1 MCINNTRTKLQ
12 HHTDVH
18 SSTESRK
25 YLAEAIK
32 KGVIEV
38 HNIKCVI
45 SGAAGVGKSC
55 LELLLLGRKPP
66 KVRRSTG
73 CAEPIRAVSGTRI
86 QFFDGGWKV
95 VSEEHLEEMIA
106 HYIPIF
112 CDSLDEDIPA
122 ERLESLLQQQL
133 SSDTTQDKA
142 THTSQDQA
150 TPNSQGQAT
159 PTTPSTQDKTSSSP
173 SEAPQQATTSVL
185 NDLIKRMNKIA
196 LPEAS
201 DSDSDTGDDSDTSN
215 DGDTKESEK
224 LKDLSGS
231 NWIHL
236 IDSGGQ
242 PEFYD
247 LLPIFIHHASSIV
260 FVQRL
265 CDSLKDHPVVEFYD
279 EEGNRVGEPYRYP
292 LTCEEILKCM
302 VRTLH
307 SHPTEGKHSNIMVAG
322 TFRDKEKECSET
334 RAEKNEMLFN
344 LLHPHFPNDLV
355 LYGETMKPIFPLNT
369 KHPDED
375 DQRVAQLLRE
385 TIESSAPDPVKIPI
399 SWYLLELALRRLAA
413 LLNRRVLSRKE
424 CLVIAQQLGFSEVEF
439 NSALT
444 YLDELNLCLHYPLV
458 LPDVVFTDPQVA
470 LDKASELVQES
481 YRLRGAKQ
489 GKQPQKPQA
498 CRALDAKWLKFCDQ
512 GIVRAEFLEK
522 FPRHYKEGLFTQA
535 DLIYLFKHLLI
546 LAPLSEEEYFMPSLL
561 QRLPSEELDAH
572 RVPSPAA
579 APLLIRFPHGWPRNG
594 VFCCLVVFL
603 INHCKWEAVFPDTG
617 SPILMAKNC
626 IKFRVPD
633 RHPTTVTMIDSYA
646 YFEIHIK
653 APAPVCHKIC
663 PTIRDVIFDGID
675 EATVTLHYNN
685 DKPCSGFFCPHS
697 NSNGQA
703 SNSEPHAATTEDQEY
718 WVCTMEDH
726 FGELTE
732 REKVWF
738 GSKEACEGKI
748 DMKMS
753 WKLMI
758 VHATKL
764 LDYLVTTRGL
774 S

>member
-1 MCINNTRTKLQ
+1 M
-12 HHTDVH
+12 
-18 SSTESRK
+18 
-25 YLAEAIK
+25 K

-45 SGAAGVGKSC
+45 SGAAGVGKTC
-55 LELLLLGRKPP
+55 LELLLLGKKPP

-95 VSEEHLEEMIA
+95 VSEEDLEEMIA
-106 HYIPIF
+106 HSIPIF

-122 ERLESLLQQQL
+122 EQLESLLQQQL

-142 THTSQDQA
+142 AHTSQDQA
-150 TPNSQGQAT
+150 TPTSQGQAT

-185 NDLIKRMNKIA
+185 NDLIKRMNKVA
-196 LPEAS
+196 LPE
-201 DSDSDTGDDSDTSN
+201 TT
-215 DGDTKESEK
+215 DGATKESEK
-224 LKDLSGS
+224 LKDLAGS

-247 LLPIFIHHASSIV
+247 LLPIFIRHASSIV

-279 EEGNRVGEPYRYP
+279 EEGNRVGQPYRYP

-322 TFRDKEKECSET
+322 TFRDKESDCHET
-334 RAEKNEMLFN
+334 RAEKDEMLFN
-344 LLHPHFPNDLV
+344 LLHPHFPDDLV

-369 KHPDED
+369 KHPDKD

-385 TIESSAPDPVKIPI
+385 AIERSAPDPVNIPI
-399 SWYLLELALRRLAA
+399 AWYLLELALRRLAA
-413 LLNRRVLSRKE
+413 LLRRRVLSRKE
-424 CLVIAQQLGFSEVEF
+424 CLLIAEQLGFSESECDA
-439 NSALT
+439 ALT
-444 YLDELNLCLHYPLV
+444 HFDELNLYLYYPDV
-458 LPDVVFTDPQVA
+458 LPNVVFSDPQVP
-470 LDKASELVQES
+470 LDKASELVQRT
-481 YRLRGAKQ
+481 YQLREPEQ
-489 GKQPQKPQA
+489 VRQPQKS
-498 CRALDAKWLKFCDQ
+498 LWLKFRDIFAKPRHSMNEVRQPPIQGVALESKWLRFRDQ
-512 GIVRAEFLEK
+512 GIVRHAFLEE
-522 FPRHYKEGLFTQA
+522 FPKHYKDKLFTPD
-535 DLIYLFKHLLI
+535 DLLCLFKHLLI
-546 LAPLSEEEYFMPSLL
+546 LAPLSEGEYFMPSLL
-561 QRLPSEELDAH
+561 QRLPSDELDAH
-572 RVPSPAA
+572 RVFSLAA
-579 APLLIRFPHGWPRNG
+579 APLLVRFPNGWPRNG

-603 INHCKWEAVFPDTG
+603 INHCKWQVILPSAG
-617 SPILMAKNC
+617 SPILMTKNC
-626 IKFRVPD
+626 IKFRVPGT
-633 RHPTTVTMIDSYA
+633 HPATITMIDSYA

-663 PTIRDVIFDGID
+663 PSIRDVIFDGINK
-675 EATVTLHYNN
+675 ATDKLHYNN

-703 SNSEPHAATTEDQEY
+703 SNSEPHAAMTEDQEY
-718 WVCTMEDH
+718 WQCTVEDH

-738 GSKEACEGKI
+738 GSKAAVAGNHPCK
-748 DMKMS
+748 
-753 WKLMI
+753 WNFTCRLCN
-758 VHATKL
+758 VHSHGIGY
-764 LDYLVTTRGL
+764 YLVLGT
-774 S
+774 

>member
-1 MCINNTRTKLQ
+1 MHL
-12 HHTDVH
+12 V
-18 SSTESRK
+18 
-25 YLAEAIK
+25 
-32 KGVIEV
+32 
-38 HNIKCVI
+38 KCVI

-55 LELLLLGRKPP
+55 LELLLLGKKPP

-73 CAEPIRAVSGTRI
+73 CAEHIRAVSGTRI

-95 VSEEHLEEMIA
+95 VSEEDLEDLLA

-112 CDSLDEDIPA
+112 CDNLDEDIPA
-122 ERLESLLQQQL
+122 EQLESLLQQQL
-133 SSDTTQDKA
+133 SSDTTQDK
-142 THTSQDQA
+142 TTPTSQDQA
-150 TPNSQGQAT
+150 TPTSKGN
-159 PTTPSTQDKTSSSP
+159 TTPSTQDKTSSSP

-185 NDLIKRMNKIA
+185 DDLIKRMNK
-196 LPEAS
+196 LPSSKSSHAV
-201 DSDSDTGDDSDTSN
+201 
-215 DGDTKESEK
+215 ES
-224 LKDLSGS
+224 KDLSGS

-247 LLPIFIHHASSIV
+247 LLPIFIRHASSIV

-279 EEGNRVGEPYRYP
+279 EEGNLVGAPYRYP

-307 SHPTEGKHSNIMVAG
+307 SHPTEGKHSNLMVAG
-322 TFRDKEKECSET
+322 TFRDKEMECSET
-334 RAEKNEMLFN
+334 RAEKNEMIFN

-355 LYGETMKPIFPLNT
+355 LYGDTMEPIFPLNT
-369 KHPDED
+369 KDPDED
-375 DQRVAQLLRE
+375 DQRVAELLRQA
-385 TIESSAPDPVKIPI
+385 IERSAPDPVKVPI
-399 SWYLLELALRRLAA
+399 SWYLLELALRKLAA
-413 LLNRRVLSRKE
+413 LLSRRVLSRKE
-424 CLVIAQQLGFSEVEF
+424 CLVIARQLDFSEEEF

-498 CRALDAKWLKFCDQ
+498 CTALDAKWLKFRDQ

-522 FPRHYKEGLFTQA
+522 FPRHYKEGLFTPD
-535 DLIYLFKHLLI
+535 DLLYLFKNLLI

-572 RVPSPAA
+572 RVSSSAA
-579 APLLIRFPHGWPRNG
+579 APLLICFPHGWPRNG

-603 INHCKWEAVFPDTG
+603 INHCKWQVVLPSAG
-617 SPILMAKNC
+617 SPILMTKNC
-626 IKFRVPD
+626 IKFRVPGK
-633 RHPTTVTMIDSYA
+633 HPTTVTMIDSYA
-646 YFEIHIK
+646 YFEIHIN

-663 PTIRDVIFDGID
+663 PRIEDVIFDGID

-697 NSNGQA
+697 NGNGQA

-718 WVCTMEDH
+718 WQCTMEDH

-738 GSKEACEGKI
+738 GSKEAAPGNNLPFIYIYRQRRLWGGGGK
-748 DMKMS
+748 
-753 WKLMI
+753 L
-758 VHATKL
+758 
-764 LDYLVTTRGL
+764 
-774 S
+774 

>member
-1 MCINNTRTKLQ
+1 M
-12 HHTDVH
+12 
-18 SSTESRK
+18 
-25 YLAEAIK
+25 K

-55 LELLLLGRKPP
+55 LELLLLGKKPP

-95 VSEEHLEEMIA
+95 VSEEDLKEMIA
-106 HYIPIF
+106 HSIPIF

-122 ERLESLLQQQL
+122 EQLESLLQQQL
-133 SSDTTQDKA
+133 SSDTTQHKA
-142 THTSQDQA
+142 TPTSQDQA
-150 TPNSQGQAT
+150 I
-159 PTTPSTQDKTSSSP
+159 PTTPSTQGKDKTSSSP

-185 NDLIKRMNKIA
+185 NDLIKRMNKVA
-196 LPEAS
+196 LPETTFGA
-201 DSDSDTGDDSDTSN
+201 
-215 DGDTKESEK
+215 TKESEK

-247 LLPIFIHHASSIV
+247 LLPIFIRHASSIV

-279 EEGNRVGEPYRYP
+279 EEGNCVGEPYHYP

-322 TFRDKEKECSET
+322 TFRDKESDCHET
-334 RAEKNEMLFN
+334 QAKKNEMLFN

-355 LYGETMKPIFPLNT
+355 LYGAPRKLIFPLNT

-375 DQRVAQLLRE
+375 DQRVAQLLRQA
-385 TIESSAPDPVKIPI
+385 IERSAPDPVKIPI

-413 LLNRRVLSRKE
+413 LLRRRVLSRKE
-424 CLVIAQQLGFSEVEF
+424 CLSIAQQLGFSENEF
-439 NSALT
+439 HAALT
-444 YLDELNLCLHYPLV
+444 HFDELNLCLYYPNV
-458 LPDVVFTDPQVA
+458 LPNVVFSDPQVP
-470 LDKASELVQES
+470 LDKASELVQRT
-481 YRLRGAKQ
+481 YQLREPEQ
-489 GKQPQKPQA
+489 VRQPQKSLCQPPILVA
-498 CRALDAKWLKFCDQ
+498 ALESKWLRFRDQ
-512 GIVRAEFLEK
+512 GIVRHEFLEK
-522 FPRHYKEGLFTQA
+522 FPRHYKDKLFTPD
-535 DLIYLFKHLLI
+535 DLLHLFEHLLI
-546 LAPLSEEEYFMPSLL
+546 LAPLSPGEYFMPSLL

-572 RVPSPAA
+572 RVSSSAA
-579 APLLIRFPHGWPRNG
+579 APLLIRFPLGWPRNG

-603 INHCKWEAVFPDTG
+603 INHCKWEAVLPDTG

-626 IKFRVPD
+626 IKFRLPSC
-633 RHPTTVTMIDSYA
+633 TATVTLIDSYA
-646 YFEIHIK
+646 YFEIHIE
-653 APAPVCHKIC
+653 APPSVCYRNC
-663 PTIRDVIFDGID
+663 PSIQATIFDGID
-675 EATVTLHYNN
+675 KAAITLHYNN
-685 DKPCSGFFCPHS
+685 SKPCAAFLCPHS
-697 NSNGQA
+697 NHSGQT
-703 SNSEPHAATTEDQEY
+703 SSKESHAAITKDQEY
-718 WVCTMEDH
+718 WQCTVENRY
-726 FGELTE
+726 GELTK

-738 GSKEACEGKI
+738 GTWTETKGNNYYLSTA
-748 DMKMS
+748 DMAVNFEIIM
-753 WKLMI
+753 
-758 VHATKL
+758 
-764 LDYLVTTRGL
+764 
-774 S
+774 

>member
-1 MCINNTRTKLQ
+1 MHI
-12 HHTDVH
+12 
-18 SSTESRK
+18 
-25 YLAEAIK
+25 
-32 KGVIEV
+32 
-38 HNIKCVI
+38 IKCVI
-45 SGAAGVGKSC
+45 SGIAGAGKTC
-55 LELLLLGRKPP
+55 LELLLLGKKPP
-66 KVRRSTG
+66 KVRRSTR

-95 VSEEHLEEMIA
+95 VSEEDLEEMIA
-106 HYIPIF
+106 HYVPIF
-112 CDSLDEDIPA
+112 CDNLDEDIPA
-122 ERLESLLQQQL
+122 EELEALLQQQV
-133 SSDTTQDKA
+133 SSDTLQGKA
-142 THTSQDQA
+142 AHTSQDGSTPTSKGNT
-150 TPNSQGQAT
+150 TPN
-159 PTTPSTQDKTSSSP
+159 TQEKTSSSP

-185 NDLIKRMNKIA
+185 NDLIKRMNNLL
-196 LPEAS
+196 LPETPGTTS
-201 DSDSDTGDDSDTSN
+201 DDSA
-215 DGDTKESEK
+215 KESDK

-247 LLPIFIHHASSIV
+247 LLPIFIRHASSIL

-265 CDSLKDHPVVEFYD
+265 CDSLKDHPLVEFYD
-279 EEGNRVGEPYRYP
+279 EEGNLVGAPYRYP

-322 TFRDKEKECSET
+322 TFRDKEKKCRET
-334 RAEKNEMLFN
+334 RAEKNEMIFN

-355 LYGETMKPIFPLNT
+355 LYGEAMEPIFPLNT
-369 KHPDED
+369 KTPNKD

-385 TIESSAPDPVKIPI
+385 AIERSAPDPVKVPI

-413 LLNRRVLSRKE
+413 LLSRRVLSRKE
-424 CLVIAQQLGFSEVEF
+424 CLVIAQQLGISEEEFSA
-439 NSALT
+439 ALA
-444 YLDELNLCLHYPLV
+444 YFDELNLCLHYPLV
-458 LPDVVFTDPQVA
+458 LQDVVFSDPQVL
-470 LDKASELVQES
+470 LDKASELVQHS

-498 CRALDAKWLKFCDQ
+498 CTALDAKWVKFRDQ
-512 GIVRAEFLEK
+512 GLVRAEFLEK
-522 FPRHYKEGLFTQA
+522 FPGHYKEGLFTSA
-535 DLIYLFKHLLI
+535 DLLHLFKHLLI
-546 LAPLSEEEYFMPSLL
+546 LAPLSEEEFFMPSLL

-572 RVPSPAA
+572 RVPSQVA

-594 VFCCLVVFL
+594 VFCCLVVYL
-603 INHCKWEAVFPDTG
+603 INQCKWQVILPKAG
-617 SPILMAKNC
+617 SPILMTKNC
-626 IKFRVPD
+626 IKFRVPG
-633 RHPTTVTMIDSYA
+633 RYPTTVTLIDSYA

-653 APAPVCHKIC
+653 APPPVCHKIC
-663 PTIRDVIFDGID
+663 PSIRDVIFDGID

-685 DKPCSGFFCPHS
+685 DTPCSGFFCPHS

-718 WVCTMEDH
+718 WQCTMEDH

-738 GSKEACEGKI
+738 GSKEATAGK
-748 DMKMS
+748 K
-753 WKLMI
+753 
-758 VHATKL
+758 
-764 LDYLVTTRGL
+764 
-774 S
+774 

>member
-1 MCINNTRTKLQ
+1 MHL
-12 HHTDVH
+12 V
-18 SSTESRK
+18 
-25 YLAEAIK
+25 
-32 KGVIEV
+32 
-38 HNIKCVI
+38 KCVI

-55 LELLLLGRKPP
+55 LELLLLGKKPP

-73 CAEPIRAVSGTRI
+73 CTEHIRAVSGTRI

-95 VSEEHLEEMIA
+95 VSEEDLEDLLA

-112 CDSLDEDIPA
+112 CDNLEEDIPA
-122 ERLESLLQQQL
+122 EQLESLLQQQL
-133 SSDTTQDKA
+133 SSDTTQDK
-142 THTSQDQA
+142 TTPTSQDQA
-150 TPNSQGQAT
+150 TPTSKGN
-159 PTTPSTQDKTSSSP
+159 TTPSTQDKTSSSP

-185 NDLIKRMNKIA
+185 DDLIKRMNK
-196 LPEAS
+196 LPSSKSSHAV
-201 DSDSDTGDDSDTSN
+201 
-215 DGDTKESEK
+215 ES
-224 LKDLSGS
+224 KDLSGS

-247 LLPIFIHHASSIV
+247 LLPIFIRHASSIV

-279 EEGNRVGEPYRYP
+279 EEGNLVGAPYRYP

-307 SHPTEGKHSNIMVAG
+307 SHPTEGKHSNLMVAG
-322 TFRDKEKECSET
+322 TFRDKEMECSET
-334 RAEKNEMLFN
+334 RAEKNEMIFN

-355 LYGETMKPIFPLNT
+355 LYGPPKELIFPLNT
-369 KHPDED
+369 KHPNED

-385 TIESSAPDPVKIPI
+385 AIERSAPDPVKIPI
-399 SWYLLELALRRLAA
+399 AWYLLELALRRLAA
-413 LLNRRVLSRKE
+413 LLRRRVLSRKE
-424 CLVIAQQLGFSEVEF
+424 CLSIAQQLGFSENECDA
-439 NSALT
+439 ALT
-444 YLDELNLCLHYPLV
+444 HFDELNLCLHYPLV

-498 CRALDAKWLKFCDQ
+498 CTALDAKWLKFRDQ

-522 FPRHYKEGLFTQA
+522 FPRHYKEGLFTPD
-535 DLIYLFKHLLI
+535 DLLYLFKNLLI

-572 RVPSPAA
+572 RVPSSAA
-579 APLLIRFPHGWPRNG
+579 APLLIHFPRGWPRNG

-603 INHCKWEAVFPDTG
+603 INHCKWQVVPLSSG
-617 SPILMAKNC
+617 SPILMTKNC
-626 IKFRVPD
+626 IKFRVPG
-633 RHPTTVTMIDSYA
+633 RYPTTVTLIDSYA
-646 YFEIHIK
+646 YFEIHIN
-653 APAPVCHKIC
+653 APPPVCHKIC
-663 PTIRDVIFDGID
+663 PSIRDVTFDGID
-675 EATVTLHYNN
+675 EATVTLHYVN

-697 NSNGQA
+697 NGNGQA

-718 WVCTMEDH
+718 WECTMEDH

-738 GSKEACEGKI
+738 GSKEATAGSNDQLTLKTAMWNFMCKAE
-748 DMKMS
+748 MLTFNS
-753 WKLMI
+753 YYAY
-758 VHATKL
+758 V
-764 LDYLVTTRGL
+764 YVPSFRC
-774 S
+774 

>member
-1 MCINNTRTKLQ
+1 MCSVANPPASDLSMTCLSAWERVSTIASNQLLVCVCTNNPRPTLQ
-12 HHTDVH
+12 HTDVC
-18 SSTESRK
+18 SSTESRQ
-25 YLAEAIK
+25 YLAEAMK
-32 KGVIEV
+32 RGVIEV

-45 SGAAGVGKSC
+45 SGAAGAGKSC
-55 LELLLLGRKPP
+55 LELLLLGKKPP

-73 CAEPIRAVSGTRI
+73 CAEPIRAVSSTRI

-95 VSEEHLEEMIA
+95 VSEEDLEEMIA
-106 HYIPIF
+106 HSIPIF
-112 CDSLDEDIPA
+112 CDSLEDIPA
-122 ERLESLLQQQL
+122 EQLESLLQQQL

-142 THTSQDQA
+142 AHTSQDKA
-150 TPNSQGQAT
+150 TPTSQGQAT
-159 PTTPSTQDKTSSSP
+159 PTTPTTQASSP

-185 NDLIKRMNKIA
+185 NDLIKRMNKVA
-196 LPEAS
+196 LPKTTFGA
-201 DSDSDTGDDSDTSN
+201 
-215 DGDTKESEK
+215 TKESEK

-247 LLPIFIHHASSIV
+247 LLPIFIRHASSIV

-279 EEGNRVGEPYRYP
+279 EEGNLVGTPYRYP

-322 TFRDKEKECSET
+322 TFRDKEEDCSET
-334 RAEKNEMLFN
+334 RVEKNEMLFN

-355 LYGETMKPIFPLNT
+355 LYEETMKPIFPLNT
-369 KHPDED
+369 KHPDGD
-375 DQRVAQLLRE
+375 DLRVAQLLRE
-385 TIESSAPDPVKIPI
+385 AIERSAPDPVKIPI

-413 LLNRRVLSRKE
+413 LLSRRVLSRKE
-424 CLVIAQQLGFSEVEF
+424 CLVIAQQLDFSEEEF

-444 YLDELNLCLHYPLV
+444 YFDELNLCLHYPFV

-512 GIVRAEFLEK
+512 GIVRAKFLEK
-522 FPRHYKEGLFTQA
+522 FPRHYKESLFTTT
-535 DLIYLFKHLLI
+535 DLLHLFKHLLI

-579 APLLIRFPHGWPRNG
+579 APLLIRFPLGWPRNG

-603 INHCKWEAVFPDTG
+603 INHCKWQVILPSAG
-617 SPILMAKNC
+617 SPILMTKNC
-626 IKFRVPD
+626 IKFKVPK
-633 RHPTTVTMIDSYA
+633 HPAMITMIDSYA

-653 APAPVCHKIC
+653 APPPICHKIC
-663 PTIRDVIFDGID
+663 PSIRDVIFDGID
-675 EATVTLHYNN
+675 EATDTLHYNN

-697 NSNGQA
+697 NGDGQD
-703 SNSEPHAATTEDQEY
+703 SNSELHAAMTEDQEY
-718 WVCTMEDH
+718 WQCTMEGH

-738 GSKEACEGKI
+738 RSKEATTGKNRYENVLE
-748 DMKMS
+748 S
-753 WKLMI
+753 
-758 VHATKL
+758 
-764 LDYLVTTRGL
+764 
-774 S
+774 

>member
-1 MCINNTRTKLQ
+1 M
-12 HHTDVH
+12 
-18 SSTESRK
+18 
-25 YLAEAIK
+25 K

-55 LELLLLGRKPP
+55 LELLLLGKKPP

-86 QFFDGGWKV
+86 QFFDAGWKV
-95 VSEEHLEEMIA
+95 VSEEDLEEMIA
-106 HYIPIF
+106 HSIPIF
-112 CDSLDEDIPA
+112 CDSLDEDIQA
-122 ERLESLLQQQL
+122 EQLESLLQQQL

-142 THTSQDQA
+142 AHTSQDQA
-150 TPNSQGQAT
+150 TPTSQGQAT

-185 NDLIKRMNKIA
+185 NDLIKRMNKVA
-196 LPEAS
+196 LPETTFGA
-201 DSDSDTGDDSDTSN
+201 
-215 DGDTKESEK
+215 TKESEK
-224 LKDLSGS
+224 LKDLAGS

-247 LLPIFIHHASSIV
+247 LLPIFIRHASSIV

-279 EEGNRVGEPYRYP
+279 EEGNCVGEPYHYP

-307 SHPTEGKHSNIMVAG
+307 SHPTEGKRSNIMVAG
-322 TFRDKEKECSET
+322 TFRDKESDCHET
-334 RAEKNEMLFN
+334 RAKKNEMLFN

-355 LYGETMKPIFPLNT
+355 LYEETMKPIFPLNT

-385 TIESSAPDPVKIPI
+385 AIERSAPDPVRIPI
-399 SWYLLELALRRLAA
+399 AWYLLELALRRLAA
-413 LLNRRVLSRKE
+413 LLSRKVLSRNE
-424 CLVIAQQLGFSEVEF
+424 CLVIARQLGFSKEEF

-444 YLDELNLCLHYPLV
+444 YFDELNLCLHYPLV

-522 FPRHYKEGLFTQA
+522 FPRHYKDKLFTPD
-535 DLIYLFKHLLI
+535 DLLCLFKNLLI

-561 QRLPSEELDAH
+561 QRLPSDELDTH
-572 RVPSPAA
+572 RVSSSAA
-579 APLLIRFPHGWPRNG
+579 APLLVRFPHGWPRNG

-603 INHCKWEAVFPDTG
+603 INHCEWEAVFPDTG

-626 IKFRVPD
+626 IKFRLP
-633 RHPTTVTMIDSYA
+633 RHTATVTLIDSYA
-646 YFEIHIK
+646 HFEIHVES
-653 APAPVCHKIC
+653 PPPVCYEIC
-663 PTIRDVIFDGID
+663 PIIRDNIFRGVD
-675 EATVTLHYNN
+675 EAAVTLHYNN
-685 DKPCSGFFCPHS
+685 DIPCPAFFCPHS
-697 NSNGQA
+697 NSSSQTS
-703 SNSEPHAATTEDQEY
+703 SNEPHAAITKDQKY
-718 WVCTMEDH
+718 WECTKGNH
-726 FGELTE
+726 YGELTE
-732 REKVWF
+732 KEKVWF
-738 GSKEACEGKI
+738 GPKKATEGNNSCKCGDI
-748 DMKMS
+748 I
-753 WKLMI
+753 L
-758 VHATKL
+758 ATCI
-764 LDYLVTTRGL
+764 YT
-774 S
+774 

>member
-1 MCINNTRTKLQ
+1 MHI
-12 HHTDVH
+12 
-18 SSTESRK
+18 
-25 YLAEAIK
+25 
-32 KGVIEV
+32 
-38 HNIKCVI
+38 IKCVI
-45 SGAAGVGKSC
+45 SGIAGAGKTC
-55 LELLLLGRKPP
+55 LELLLLGKKPP
-66 KVRRSTG
+66 KVRRSTK

-95 VSEEHLEEMIA
+95 VSEEDLEEMIA
-106 HYIPIF
+106 RYVPVF
-112 CDSLDEDIPA
+112 CINLDEDIPA
-122 ERLESLLQQQL
+122 EQLESLLQQQL

-142 THTSQDQA
+142 TQDE
-150 TPNSQGQAT
+150 AT
-159 PTTPSTQDKTSSSP
+159 PTNKGNTTPNIQDKTSSSP

-196 LPEAS
+196 LPETT
-201 DSDSDTGDDSDTSN
+201 DSDSNTSDDSA
-215 DGDTKESEK
+215 KESEK
-224 LKDLSGS
+224 LRDMSGS

-247 LLPIFIHHASSIV
+247 LLPIFIRHASSIL

-279 EEGNRVGEPYRYP
+279 EEGNRVGTPYRYT

-307 SHPTEGKHSNIMVAG
+307 SHPTEGKVSNIMVAG
-322 TFRDKEKECSET
+322 TFRDKESECSET
-334 RAEKNEMLFN
+334 RAEKDQMLFN
-344 LLHPHFPNDLV
+344 LLHPHFPNELV

-369 KHPDED
+369 QHPDED

-385 TIESSAPDPVKIPI
+385 AIECSAPDPVKVPI

-413 LLNRRVLSRKE
+413 LLERRVLSRKE
-424 CLVIAQQLGFSEVEF
+424 CLVIARQLDFSEEEF
-439 NSALT
+439 DSALT
-444 YLDELNLCLHYPLV
+444 YFDELNLCLYYPLV
-458 LPDVVFTDPQVA
+458 LPDVVFADPQVA

-489 GKQPQKPQA
+489 GKQPQKSRT
-498 CRALDAKWLKFCDQ
+498 CSALDAKWLKFCDQ
-512 GIVRAEFLEK
+512 GLVRAEFLEK
-522 FPRHYKEGLFTQA
+522 FRSHYKEGLFTSA
-535 DLIYLFKHLLI
+535 DLLHLFKHLLI
-546 LAPLSEEEYFMPSLL
+546 LAPLSEEEFFMPSLL
-561 QRLPSEELDAH
+561 QRLPSEELDGH

-579 APLLIRFPHGWPRNG
+579 APLLIHFPHGWPRNG

-603 INHCKWEAVFPDTG
+603 INHCKWQVILPSAG
-617 SPILMAKNC
+617 SPILMTKNC
-626 IKFRVPD
+626 IKFRVPG
-633 RHPTTVTMIDSYA
+633 RHPATVTLIDSYA

-653 APAPVCHKIC
+653 APPPVCHKIC
-663 PTIRDVIFDGID
+663 PSIRDVIVDGID
-675 EATVTLHYNN
+675 EATATLHYNN
-685 DKPCSGFFCPHS
+685 DTPSSGFLCPHS

-718 WVCTMEDH
+718 WQCTMEDH

-738 GSKEACEGKI
+738 GSKDAVAGIQI
-748 DMKMS
+748 DVKC
-753 WKLMI
+753 
-758 VHATKL
+758 A
-764 LDYLVTTRGL
+764 
-774 S
+774 